1 MKTLFAMS
9 LLLLASPLAM
19 AQKVDVLPLPDSG
32 VRIGGEGPAGGRPSH
47 VCIDAAEPAWL
58 VLYSAPAVDAGLQC
72 ARPGMRRVPM
82 KQFDTPGTRAWL
94 RGWLKHEI
102 APRMR
107 VIDAVIEA
115 VKLHTIA
122 NLMRIQLVQDDE
134 LARLEEER
142 RQQRER
148 ELAEAKRSS
157 AEEPGEVERKPIQR
171 AEDKIGR
178 NTLCPCGSG
187 KKYKKCCGQNT

>member
-32 VRIGGEGPAGGRPSH
+32 VRIGGEGPAGGRASH
-47 VCIDAAEPAWL
+47 VCIDAAELAWL

-82 KQFDTPGTRAWL
+82 KQFDTPATRAWL

-115 VKLHTIA
+115 VKRNPRAPIGLTFEGGMAITYSGYRAAEKRHA
-122 NLMRIQLVQDDE
+122 AWQADPAAY
-134 LARLEEER
+134 ARE
-142 RQQRER
+142 QW
-148 ELAEAKRSS
+148 
-157 AEEPGEVERKPIQR
+157 
-171 AEDKIGR
+171 GR
-178 NTLCPCGSG
+178 
-187 KKYKKCCGQNT
+187 